1 MDTDKYELKFMIL
14 KMWYWDWDEEDSIS
28 NVVLLNVDDKLDE
41 CVREVVTDFALTHN
55 RLRPKEKLVDKHKL
69 TSMMKED
76 ITNLKL
82 SEQLP
87 CQYTNT
93 TLMNVLSYTDT
104 KGDGHI
110 EVMGMYTNAYEL
122 LGN

>member
-1 MDTDKYELKFMIL
+1 MSDKYELNFMIL
-14 KMWYWDWDEEDSIS
+14 KMWYWDWDEENDIS
-28 NVVLLNVDDKLDE
+28 NVILLNVNDKLDE
-41 CVREVVTDFALTHN
+41 CVKEIVTEFALTHN
-55 RLRPKEKLVDKHKL
+55 KSRPKEKLIDKHSL

-76 ITNLKL
+76 IANLRL

-87 CQYTNT
+87 CQYTNS

-122 LGN
+122 LG

>member
-1 MDTDKYELKFMIL
+1 MKEQCSHVIM
-14 KMWYWDWDEEDSIS
+14 KMWYWDWDEEGSIS

-41 CVREVVTDFALTHN
+41 CIKEIVTDFALTHN
-55 RLRPKEKLVDKHKL
+55 WSRPKEKLVEKHKL
-69 TSMMKED
+69 TSMMQKD
-76 ITNLKL
+76 IANLKL

-93 TLMNVLSYTDT
+93 TLMNVLSYTNT

-110 EVMGMYTNAYEL
+110 EVMGLYTNTYKL
-122 LGN
+122 LGVKV